1 MYLILRNAAVLDASL
16 PEPRE
21 GYDVVVENDRIREV
35 APGPIKAP
43 GATVFDLAGRTLM
56 PGLIDCHVHVTA
68 TLLDLGANARLSHTL
83 LAYQAM
89 PILAG
94 MLERGFTTVRDVG
107 GADHGLAVAIE
118 TGLIP
123 GPRLFIAG
131 RALSQ
136 TGGHADFRGRWD
148 EREAEGCACC
158 RRLGVLGRV
167 VDGVDD
173 CRRAVRQEIKAGARQ
188 IKIMASG
195 GIASPTDP
203 IHFLGFSMPELR
215 AIVEEAAAAGTYVCA
230 HAYTATSI
238 RRAVEAGIRSIEH
251 GNLVDADTAA
261 LMAEH
266 GCFVVPTLVTY
277 DALAEEGA
285 ALGFPPDSVAK
296 IETVRSAGLAS
307 LELFQ
312 AAGVTMAYGS
322 DLLGPLH
329 VRQSDEFALR
339 ARVLS
344 NFEVICQATANGAS
358 VLQMDGEL
366 GVIRA
371 GALADLLIVD
381 GNPLADIDLLRH
393 QGRHLSAIMKGGHF
407 VKNRLH

>member
-1 MYLILRNAAVLDASL
+1 MFLILRNAALLDACL
-16 PEPRE
+16 PERRE
-21 GYDVVVENDRIREV
+21 GCDVVIEGERIREV
-35 APGPIKAP
+35 APGPVSAP
-43 GATVFDLAGRTLM
+43 RATVIDLDGRTLM

-68 TLLDLGANARLSHTL
+68 TLLDLGANARVSHTL

-94 MLERGFTTVRDVG
+94 MLARGFTTVRDVG
-107 GADHGLAVAIE
+107 GADHGLAVALD

-148 EREAEGCACC
+148 EREADTCACC

-203 IHFLGFSMPELR
+203 IHCLGFSMPELR
-215 AIVEEAAAAGTYVCA
+215 AIVAEAAAAGSYVCA
-230 HAYTATSI
+230 HAYTAESI
-238 RRAVEAGIRSIEH
+238 RRAVEAGVRSIEH
-251 GNLVDADTAA
+251 GNLVDAPTAA
-261 LMAEH
+261 QMAAA
-266 GCFVVPTLVTY
+266 GAFVVPTLVTY
-277 DALAEEGA
+277 DALAKEGA

-307 LELFQ
+307 LELFEK
-312 AAGVTMAYGS
+312 AGVTMAYGS

-329 VRQSDEFALR
+329 HRQSDEFALR
-339 ARVLS
+339 TRVLS
-344 NFEVICQATANGAS
+344 NFEVIRQATVNGAR
-358 VLQMDGEL
+358 VLQMDGQL
-366 GVIRA
+366 GMIRA
-371 GALADLLIVD
+371 GALADLLVVD
-381 GNPLADIDLLRH
+381 GNPLEDIDLLRH
-393 QGRHLSAIMKGGHF
+393 QGRHLAAILKGGRF